1 MNKHFFTGAFALG
14 AAALLWIAIG
24 FLGHN
29 GLALCVT
36 LVIAS
41 VYGYGAWE
49 LQRFRQNTCRLA
61 AALDALPSALNA
73 LEDWLTLLPAGLQN
87 PVRLRVESGTSSLP
101 GPALTPYLVGLLVM
115 LGMLGT
121 FLGMV
126 ATLNGAVFALDGSS
140 DLGAIRA
147 AFAAPIKGLGLAF
160 GTSVAGVASSAML
173 GLMSA
178 LARRERLQVL
188 QTLDLH
194 IAGPLRGFSH
204 RHQRQQTYLALQLQS
219 QALPAV
225 VAQLQAM
232 AVQMGQMQQQLNE
245 RLLGNQQSFH
255 ADVKSVYAELARN
268 VDISLRE
275 SLLHSAQ
282 AAADS
287 IRPVLES
294 ALAALA
300 QEARQMQ
307 DRMVSS
313 TQTQLAT
320 VTTTMGQRSEALLQ
334 AIADAYAAL
343 QTDQARVDGQRL
355 QQWLASLQ
363 TVADQSQTSSATLLA
378 QITQLLA
385 ASEELVHVR
394 IASESTWTAEH
405 GERLAQLG
413 RLLQSELSAL
423 RKEEAAHAAAA
434 VERLGQLESTVT
446 LHLGTLGKALE
457 QPISRLI
464 ETAAEAPRAAAE
476 VIGKL
481 RQEVSNSAARDNQL
495 LEERARILATLNGL
509 LDSIHHASAEQRQVI
524 DTLVSASAMALQD
537 ASTGFA
543 QQVGSETGKLA
554 DLAAQVG
561 SSAVD
566 VAALGET
573 FGFAVRSF
581 NAANEN
587 LIAHLQRIETAMDKS
602 LTRSDEQLAY
612 YVAQAREVIDLCMLS
627 QKQVMESLTALPAQR
642 PSVPEQA
649 N

>member
-14 AAALLWIAIG
+14 AAALLWVAIG

-49 LQRFRQNTCRLA
+49 LQRFRQNTSGLA
-61 AALDALPSALNA
+61 MALDALPPTLHALD
-73 LEDWLTLLPAGLQN
+73 DWLALLPAGLQN
-87 PVRLRVESGTSSLP
+87 PVRQRVEGGSNNLP
-101 GPALTPYLVGLLVM
+101 GPSLTPYLVGLLVM

-126 ATLNGAVFALDGSS
+126 ATLNGAVFALDGST
-140 DLGAIRA
+140 DLAAIRS

-178 LARRERLQVL
+178 LARRERLQAL
-188 QTLDLH
+188 QTLDTLV
-194 IAGPLRGFSH
+194 AGPLRGFSH

-245 RLLGNQQSFH
+245 RLLGNQQGFH
-255 ADVKSVYAELARN
+255 ADVKSVYAELARS
-268 VDISLRE
+268 VDTSLRE
-275 SLLHSAQ
+275 SMLHSAQ

-294 ALAALA
+294 AMAALA
-300 QEARQMQ
+300 QEAQQMHG
-307 DRMVSS
+307 RMVAS
-313 TQTQLAT
+313 TQTQLET
-320 VTTTMGQRSEALLQ
+320 VTTTMGQRSEAMLQ

-343 QTDQARVDGQRL
+343 QADQARTDGQRL
-355 QQWLASLQ
+355 QQWTASLQ
-363 TVADQSQTSSATLLA
+363 TVADQSRTSATTLLA

-394 IASESTWTAEH
+394 IASESAWTAGH

-413 RLLQSELSAL
+413 QLLQSELSAL
-423 RKEEAAHAAAA
+423 RAEEATRAGAA
-434 VERLGQLESTVT
+434 VERLGQLQNAVT
-446 LHLGTLGKALE
+446 AHLGTLGKALE
-457 QPISRLI
+457 EPITRLI
-464 ETAAEAPRAAAE
+464 QTASEAPRAAAE

-495 LEERARILATLNGL
+495 LEERSRILATLNGL

-524 DTLVSASAMALQD
+524 DTLVSASAVALQD
-537 ASTGFA
+537 ASTRFA

-554 DLAAQVG
+554 ELAAQVG

-581 NAANEN
+581 NEANEN
-587 LIAHLQRIETAMDKS
+587 LITHLQRIEAAMDKS

-627 QKQVMESLTALPAQR
+627 QKQVMESLTALPAQL
-642 PSVPEQA
+642 PAATEQA
-649 N
+649 T